1 MRLAFQKAA
10 LILSALALASITSG
24 CDTWG
29 HKMAYS
35 IVPAATKGASVSA
48 DTAQADLVQSKFES
62 ALMEVAQRYKLERNT
77 RVTYVSFAIPDYENQ
92 DLSRGG
98 MAVVRED
105 QDGGIKISLQMTQFS
120 GLLPYGERI
129 FDEVVDL
136 LRVRDGI
143 VLTVNRGP

>member
-1 MRLAFQKAA
+1 
-10 LILSALALASITSG
+10 
-24 CDTWG
+24 
-29 HKMAYS
+29 
-35 IVPAATKGASVSA
+35 
-48 DTAQADLVQSKFES
+48 
-62 ALMEVAQRYKLERNT
+62 
-77 RVTYVSFAIPDYENQ
+77 
-92 DLSRGG
+92 

-143 VLTVNRGP
+143 VLTVNRGPRSSTGPYNGALDD